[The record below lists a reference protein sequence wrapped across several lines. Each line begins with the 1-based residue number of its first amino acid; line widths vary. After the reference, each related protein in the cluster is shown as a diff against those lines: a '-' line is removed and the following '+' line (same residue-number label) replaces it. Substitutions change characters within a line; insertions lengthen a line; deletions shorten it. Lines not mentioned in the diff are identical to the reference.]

1 MRRNGFSPSWRSAE
15 HGFTL
20 VEMLVAL
27 AIFGMITA
35 AGVAL
40 LSVSARTQETS
51 DRLLAELGELRR
63 LGALLTADLAQ
74 AAPRRYR
81 DRDGRPTRAF
91 TGRGGGEPMLLSF
104 VRRGWDR
111 GETADAGVQRVGY
124 RLEGGRLERLAFAA
138 VDGSN
143 DGVAATL
150 LDDVRAVRLRYRDD
164 RGDWREVW
172 DEGDPLRLPVAVE
185 LITDSERHGMV
196 RQLFV
201 VGTGR

>member
-1 MRRNGFSPSWRSAE
+1 MIGGLKNRASPYLS
-15 HGFTL
+15 GFTL

-35 AGVAL
+35 AGVGL
-40 LSVSARTQETS
+40 LSVSARTQATS

-63 LGALLTADLAQ
+63 VDALLTADLAQ
-74 AAPRRYR
+74 AASRRYR

-91 TGRGGGEPMLLSF
+91 TGRGGGEPMLLMF

-111 GETADAGVQRVGY
+111 GAMGDAAVQRVGY
-124 RLEGGRLERLAFAA
+124 RLEGGRLERLAFAQ
-138 VDGSN
+138 VDGGN
-143 DGVAATL
+143 DGIAVTL
-150 LDDVRAVRLRYRDD
+150 LDDVRALRLRYRDD